1 MGIRNTAVY
10 REKMYICGDY
20 ADVYIYPVYPNIL
33 RPSGRRRSRRGPTR
47 AVQEKLNRRHRAE
60 KLSRL
65 MNTNFTEQD
74 LAVTLTYAVN
84 PDSDEVAVKDIQR
97 WLRRVRYR
105 FRKQGLTMKYIWT
118 MERSGKGR
126 YHFHV
131 VLSGGIDRDELE
143 QLWGLGY
150 ANSKRLQF
158 DRSGL
163 TALSRYMTKNYDEDG
178 DRPAYRAYNPSKNLI
193 DPEPTVS
200 DSRVRS
206 RRRAAELADMD
217 WNAWRELY
225 PDYEVADLQPFTSDE
240 YGSIYIFARLR
251 RTEQK
256 GRNPHERKRNGR
268 TDPAGIPGQRGLSG
282 GNRAGPAPAPGGKH

>member
-33 RPSGRRRSRRGPTR
+33 RPSGRRRSRRAPTR

-65 MNTNFTEQD
+65 MNANFTEED
-74 LAVTLTYAVN
+74 LAVTLTYAIN
-84 PDSDEVAVKDIQR
+84 PDSDEVAVKDIQK

-105 FRKQGLTMKYIWT
+105 CKKAGIVLKYIWT

-131 VLSGGIDRDELE
+131 VLSGGLDRDELE
-143 QLWGLGY
+143 ELWGHGY

-158 DRSGL
+158 DDNGL
-163 TALSRYMTKNYDEDG
+163 TALSRYMTKSVKDEEKA
-178 DRPAYRAYNPSKNLI
+178 AYRAYNPSKNLI
-193 DPEPTVS
+193 DPEPTYS

-206 RRRAAELADMD
+206 RKRAAALAEEDFG
-217 WNAWRELY
+217 AWHELY
-225 PDYEVADLQPFTSDE
+225 PDYQIADLQPFFSDE

-251 RTEQK
+251 RTERQ
-256 GRNPHERKRNGR
+256 GRNRHERKRNGR
-268 TDPAGIPGQRGLSG
+268 KTAGDLQSLRSVGAG
-282 GNRAGPAPAPGGKH
+282 GHTGPSAADGRTGG